1 MTDNEQNVRNTEGR
15 DNGFA
20 PAGTPAFDAAENPC
34 LSAGAPS
41 TGGGGFPP
49 YPYYA
54 PYKRPEQDEI
64 LEHTS
69 TRRAFAVVLLCW
81 LFGVLFSGILL
92 RGGFGLSVP
101 LLTALFYAV
110 AFFCFAKKR
119 PLSRESVALLAPI
132 GLLSLGFALHDN
144 GMVYFVNI
152 LLLLALIPLQ
162 LTRMSG
168 TSAGPVFSVQ
178 SALHTVISALARPL
192 EYLDTPFK
200 ALSRNIRSGMKGSR
214 AFIVLLGLV
223 IALPVAAVLTA
234 LFVQADSAFGY
245 FYKRLADII
254 DLSFAN
260 LFLDILIG
268 TVIGIFVSA
277 WFITMRARKSTEPK
291 ELRLPRGADG
301 LLTATVLVVINAVV
315 LSFVAVQFSYLF
327 AGVALPNGM
336 TYAEYARSGF
346 FELCAALCVCVAIVV
361 ACMIFTRKDAQKKLP
376 RPVSLLLTL
385 FIACNYVIIASAV
398 YRMLTYIGQFD
409 LTVKRVM
416 VTWLIGV
423 FALCLIGAA
432 IKAWLPRFDALRY
445 AAVVVIALSV
455 AVNAVNINAFI
466 AEYNVTSYLES
477 LKTGRVR
484 DIDVDYLGAL
494 GPSAAEAT
502 LRLYRE
508 GDDAVRQSAKTAL
521 EEQKWHLVRK
531 SWKNA
536 CLPDVEAKGL
546 LAEFEP
552 KKRAPEN
559 EANG

>member
-20 PAGTPAFDAAENPC
+20 PADTPAGRGKPAFRPAT
-34 LSAGAPS
+34 LLRAGAA
-41 TGGGGFPP
+41 FRHH
-49 YPYYA
+49 YA
-54 PYKRPEQDEI
+54 PYKGRAGRDTGAH
-64 LEHTS
+64 L

-101 LLTALFYAV
+101 ILTALFYAV

-245 FYKRLADII
+245 FT
-254 DLSFAN
+254 S
-260 LFLDILIG
+260 
-268 TVIGIFVSA
+268 V
-277 WFITMRARKSTEPK
+277 WP
-291 ELRLPRGADG
+291 
-301 LLTATVLVVINAVV
+301 
-315 LSFVAVQFSYLF
+315 
-327 AGVALPNGM
+327 
-336 TYAEYARSGF
+336 
-346 FELCAALCVCVAIVV
+346 
-361 ACMIFTRKDAQKKLP
+361 
-376 RPVSLLLTL
+376 TL
-385 FIACNYVIIASAV
+385 
-398 YRMLTYIGQFD
+398 
-409 LTVKRVM
+409 
-416 VTWLIGV
+416 
-423 FALCLIGAA
+423 
-432 IKAWLPRFDALRY
+432 
-445 AAVVVIALSV
+445 
-455 AVNAVNINAFI
+455 
-466 AEYNVTSYLES
+466 
-477 LKTGRVR
+477 
-484 DIDVDYLGAL
+484 
-494 GPSAAEAT
+494 
-502 LRLYRE
+502 
-508 GDDAVRQSAKTAL
+508 
-521 EEQKWHLVRK
+521 
-531 SWKNA
+531 
-536 CLPDVEAKGL
+536 
-546 LAEFEP
+546 
-552 KKRAPEN
+552 
-559 EANG
+559 